1 MTPWTFPHGK
11 KELFQLRQFV
21 TNFLRNKNDSTVTF
35 VLNQTDRTS
44 VLANDRQSD
53 HKNPLRRPLL
63 LNTRE
68 SGSIILSFHV

>member
-11 KELFQLRQFV
+11 KELFKLRKFA
-21 TNFLRNKNDSTVTF
+21 TNFLRNKNDSSVTF
-35 VLNQTDRTS
+35 FLNQTDRTS
-44 VLANDRQSD
+44 VLVNDRQSD